1 MAETDQVTDTWPG
14 FPDRFADIVEVRP
27 TSFKRAN
34 LFIAAGYRLL
44 GIHSISRAGKL
55 PNDDI
60 LIKGLS
66 SVHYE
71 YTSDGKLKIE
81 AKADTKALMTDD
93 AAKKQGAMDAADAF
107 VLTFASDVA
116 TMILGSGI
124 RKTEPFRRGSSWII

>member
-55 PNDDI
+55 PN
-60 LIKGLS
+60 G
-66 SVHYE
+66 
-71 YTSDGKLKIE
+71 SD
-81 AKADTKALMTDD
+81 
-93 AAKKQGAMDAADAF
+93 F
-107 VLTFASDVA
+107 VERFSQFIV
-116 TMILGSGI
+116 GRPSGI
-124 RKTEPFRRGSSWII
+124 DVLEISFKPKAEEAES